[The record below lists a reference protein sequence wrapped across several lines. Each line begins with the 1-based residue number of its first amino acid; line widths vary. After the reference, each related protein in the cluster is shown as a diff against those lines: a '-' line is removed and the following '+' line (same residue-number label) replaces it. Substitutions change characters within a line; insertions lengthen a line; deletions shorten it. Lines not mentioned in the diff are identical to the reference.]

1 MNNKTLG
8 IIAIVFGGLVLYS
21 QQEYA
26 WVVSAISIGVGSGI
40 FLFVKYSDGS
50 AEEKSPPLGLK
61 LQYLLHN
68 LPEFYLLS
76 VFAMIMSCIVP

>member
-8 IIAIVFGGLVLYS
+8 IIAKVFGGLVLYS

-40 FLFVKYSDGS
+40 FFWK
-50 AEEKSPPLGLK
+50 EKK
-61 LQYLLHN
+61 KDIEN
-68 LPEFYLLS
+68 D
-76 VFAMIMSCIVP
+76 

>member
-40 FLFVKYSDGS
+40 FFWK
-50 AEEKSPPLGLK
+50 EKK
-61 LQYLLHN
+61 KDIEN
-68 LPEFYLLS
+68 N
-76 VFAMIMSCIVP
+76 

>member
-8 IIAIVFGGLVLYS
+8 IIIIVFGGLVLYS

-40 FLFVKYSDGS
+40 FFWN
-50 AEEKSPPLGLK
+50 EKK
-61 LQYLLHN
+61 KDIEN
-68 LPEFYLLS
+68 D
-76 VFAMIMSCIVP
+76 